1 MWWAECMLAG
11 RLYPVASNMNVSTR
25 FLSPDVDPSLQMRFA
40 PESKKTTS
48 TPLSSVSYYI
58 RRAGPRGHGERTTS
72 PPLHSPSITV
82 ATVILFHEDSCRFV
96 IYTRKRRVIKGA
108 AENKQLRNNP
118 GFFLT
123 CFFDRR
129 RHFQTAKRLLFFG
142 GGGWG
147 DMSEDSITPLR
158 WAYQLPWTALLH
170 DRLPPLGVPALN
182 LRVGSVSHSPF
193 RDITGAAPRRIW
205 LCHNGT
211 RYIFRE
217 RNKSLWREHTWKKA
231 FSERVKSEETS
242 KT

>member
-1 MWWAECMLAG
+1 
-11 RLYPVASNMNVSTR
+11 
-25 FLSPDVDPSLQMRFA
+25 MRFA

-72 PPLHSPSITV
+72 PPFHSPSITV

-118 GFFLT
+118 RFFLT

-142 GGGWG
+142 GGGG

-170 DRLPPLGVPALN
+170 DRLPPPGVPALN

>member
-11 RLYPVASNMNVSTR
+11 RLYPVASNVNVSAW

-118 GFFLT
+118 GFFS
-123 CFFDRR
+123 
-129 RHFQTAKRLLFFG
+129 HLFF
-142 GGGWG
+142 
-147 DMSEDSITPLR
+147 R
-158 WAYQLPWTALLH
+158 
-170 DRLPPLGVPALN
+170 
-182 LRVGSVSHSPF
+182 
-193 RDITGAAPRRIW
+193 
-205 LCHNGT
+205 
-211 RYIFRE
+211 
-217 RNKSLWREHTWKKA
+217 
-231 FSERVKSEETS
+231 SEEALPDS
-242 KT
+242 EKVAFFWWGGVRWHVWG